1 MTSLSRNCH
10 ILQNVSKLSLA
21 TLSQEHLV
29 SIQACASGTDHK
41 TYHNKTA
48 GAEVGFTT
56 FLLCGFTT
64 ATAMKQLTGK
74 QDFPPL
80 HRVAF
85 CQLIFW

>member
-29 SIQACASGTDHK
+29 SIQARTIGTDLSQ
-41 TYHNKTA
+41 YNLVNA

-56 FLLCGFTT
+56 FLLSGFTT
-64 ATAMKQLTGK
+64 ATAVKQLNGK

-80 HRVAF
+80 CTV
-85 CQLIFW
+85 L